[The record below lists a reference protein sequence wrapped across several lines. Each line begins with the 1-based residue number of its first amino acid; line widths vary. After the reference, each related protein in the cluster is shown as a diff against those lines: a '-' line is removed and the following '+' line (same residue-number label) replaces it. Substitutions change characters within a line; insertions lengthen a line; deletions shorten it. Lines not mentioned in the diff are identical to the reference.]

1 MAGFKT
7 LSQTFPMR
15 QIFVLVWSSSS
26 FEALALESKLLVS
39 ICCVVAG
46 DTLSPEEVQ
55 QIINAADKDG
65 DGSLSY
71 EEFVKIMLG

>member
-1 MAGFKT
+1 MIT
-7 LSQTFPMR
+7 NLC
-15 QIFVLVWSSSS
+15 VV
-26 FEALALESKLLVS
+26 ALESKLLVP